1 MTALKRPSRLIGRQ
15 RLPRSASGVVSLV
28 ELMTVVLIISILFM
42 MAVPTY
48 QRIQRKAR
56 ATAIINDFRVFGAV
70 FQAYAH
76 ERGTWPAEAAAGVV
90 PTGVTAQ
97 DLQLDTWTKPTPIG
111 GKFDWEYDQA
121 HPGGTSPG
129 GHWRAALTIN
139 ATGDSSLL
147 VDADLY
153 EMIDEALDD
162 GNLTS
167 GNFRLG
173 FGDCPLFILEP

>member
-1 MTALKRPSRLIGRQ
+1 MTVSQRPTRLIGRQ
-15 RLPRSASGVVSLV
+15 RLPRSAAGVVSLV
-28 ELMTVVLIISILFM
+28 ELMTVVLIISILFL

-56 ATAIINDFRVFGAV
+56 ATAIVNDFRVFGAV

-76 ERGTWPAEAAAGVV
+76 EKGSWPAESAAGVV
-90 PTGVTAQ
+90 PTGVDAQ
-97 DLQLDTWTKPTPIG
+97 DISIDVWTRKTAIG
-111 GKFDWEYDQA
+111 GKFDWDFNQA

-129 GHWRAALTIN
+129 GRWRAALAIN
-139 ATGDSSLL
+139 ATADSGLL
-147 VDADLY
+147 IDADLF
-153 EMIDEALDD
+153 EEIDEALDD
-162 GNLTS
+162 GNLTT